1 MHSDPS
7 PHSKPARPWSPTRT
21 NSIVTHRPKRE
32 CSAEDRSRRSSASGD
47 SAAIPLPF
55 LQGTPSLSCITDPKH
70 TPLVSASITDLV
82 AEPLFYHS
90 YLSEEEPLSTSDS
103 DSMTSASLDSTC
115 EASLDLDNLE
125 TNFPELLAE
134 SCTFVEQQCGKA
146 QAVVL
151 KVVGRPKV
159 IDVPSSPTGAKPTLK
174 RAATSPIHGPVSRLS
189 RISSHSRKSSASE
202 SSNASPPPETYHP
215 SGSAPST
222 PILDHEAQT
231 PTSEFSPI
239 TPRTP
244 RNPDFSYFNARKG
257 QEDVDSTPKAVK
269 KTSRFRLTSLYKR
282 TASSETVPTLQPTTQ
297 PMTAPR
303 APPTSPAVY
312 RPKMIAR
319 GANERSPTLE
329 LPPFPESDEDDPR
342 NGKAGRPLVK
352 RQDSMASIAPK
363 TVLAKKQPRIRRVES
378 GLLR

>member
-1 MHSDPS
+1 
-7 PHSKPARPWSPTRT
+7 
-21 NSIVTHRPKRE
+21 
-32 CSAEDRSRRSSASGD
+32 
-47 SAAIPLPF
+47 
-55 LQGTPSLSCITDPKH
+55 
-70 TPLVSASITDLV
+70 
-82 AEPLFYHS
+82 
-90 YLSEEEPLSTSDS
+90 
-103 DSMTSASLDSTC
+103 MTSASLDSTC

-174 RAATSPIHGPVSRLS
+174 RAATSPIH
-189 RISSHSRKSSASE
+189 
-202 SSNASPPPETYHP
+202 
-215 SGSAPST
+215 
-222 PILDHEAQT
+222 
-231 PTSEFSPI
+231 
-239 TPRTP
+239 
-244 RNPDFSYFNARKG
+244 DFSYFNARKG